1 MDKFIE
7 EHRNAIR
14 QLAIKRGA
22 LRVRL
27 FGSLA
32 RGDGGPQSDVDLLVD
47 LEEGRSALAL
57 GGILM
62 DLQELLG
69 RRVDVV
75 TPAALHPDIR
85 KKVLEQAVD
94 L

>member
-1 MDKFIE
+1 MDRFIE
-7 EHRNAIR
+7 KHRDTIRRLAMERGAIR
-14 QLAIKRGA
+14 
-22 LRVRL
+22 VRI

-75 TPAALHPDIR
+75 TPAALHPNIR
-85 KKVLEQAVD
+85 QKVLEQAVD

>member
-7 EHRNAIR
+7 EHRDAIR
-14 QLAIKRGA
+14 RLAMKRGA
-22 LRVRL
+22 VRVRL

-32 RGDGGPQSDVDLLVD
+32 REDGGPHSDVDLLID

-62 DLQELLG
+62 DLQDLLG
-69 RRVDVV
+69 RRIDVV
-75 TPAALHPDIR
+75 TPESLHPKIK

>member
-7 EHRNAIR
+7 EHRDTIKD
-14 QLAIKRGA
+14 LAAKRGA
-22 LRVRL
+22 VRIRL

-32 RGDGGPQSDVDLLVD
+32 RGEGGPQSDVDLLVD
-47 LEEGRSALAL
+47 LEEGRSAFAL
-57 GGILM
+57 GGLLM
-62 DLQELLG
+62 DLQEFLG

-75 TPAALHPDIR
+75 TPAALHPKIR
-85 KKVLEQAVD
+85 EKVLEQAID

>member
-7 EHRNAIR
+7 EHRDRIKD
-14 QLAIKRGA
+14 LAAKRGA
-22 LRVRL
+22 VRIRL

-32 RGDGGPQSDVDLLVD
+32 RGEGGPQSDVDLLVD
-47 LEEGRSALAL
+47 LEEGCSAFAL
-57 GGILM
+57 GGLLM
-62 DLQELLG
+62 DLQEFLG

-75 TPAALHPDIR
+75 TPAALHPKIR
-85 KKVLEQAVD
+85 EKVLEQAVD

>member
-1 MDKFIE
+1 
-7 EHRNAIR
+7 
-14 QLAIKRGA
+14 
-22 LRVRL
+22 
-27 FGSLA
+27 
-32 RGDGGPQSDVDLLVD
+32 
-47 LEEGRSALAL
+47 
-57 GGILM
+57 M